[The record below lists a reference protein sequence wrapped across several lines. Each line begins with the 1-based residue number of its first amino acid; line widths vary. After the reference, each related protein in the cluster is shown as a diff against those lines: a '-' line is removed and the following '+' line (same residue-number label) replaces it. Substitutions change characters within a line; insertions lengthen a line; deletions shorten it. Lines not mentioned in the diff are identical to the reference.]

1 MKKVVVEKN
10 IETAQVSKLFEN
22 IYRNVNIA
30 LVNELKLICKNANI
44 SVNDVLKLASTKPFG
59 FKKFDPG
66 PGVGGH
72 CIPIDPF
79 YFSYFAKTKG
89 MASKFVYLSAKIN
102 KSVPKWIVN
111 EINLFVKK
119 KKLKLKKILI
129 IGISYKKNTED
140 LRESPS
146 LIIMNLLKEVFNC
159 KIDYYDPFVRK
170 LPITRINKIKINSVN
185 LKKIKLNKYDLVIIS
200 TDHDK
205 IDYKKI
211 LTQSKLIVDLR
222 NKYKNFNLKKIIK
235 L

>member
-1 MKKVVVEKN
+1 
-10 IETAQVSKLFEN
+10 
-22 IYRNVNIA
+22 
-30 LVNELKLICKNANI
+30 
-44 SVNDVLKLASTKPFG
+44 
-59 FKKFDPG
+59 
-66 PGVGGH
+66 
-72 CIPIDPF
+72 
-79 YFSYFAKTKG
+79 
-89 MASKFVYLSAKIN
+89 
-102 KSVPKWIVN
+102 
-111 EINLFVKK
+111 
-119 KKLKLKKILI
+119 
-129 IGISYKKNTED
+129 
-140 LRESPS
+140 
-146 LIIMNLLKEVFNC
+146 MNLLKEVFNC